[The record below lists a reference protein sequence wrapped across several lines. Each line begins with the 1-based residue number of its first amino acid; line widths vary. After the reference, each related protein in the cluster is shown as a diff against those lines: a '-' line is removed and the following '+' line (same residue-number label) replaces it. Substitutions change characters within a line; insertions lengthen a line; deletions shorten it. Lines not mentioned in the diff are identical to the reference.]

1 MLTIASL
8 RDRAR
13 ISEKTW
19 DSNTFKSKNQEEYLS
34 YTNEKTEVYRD
45 KRKKP
50 KSHSPS
56 LAHLFPR
63 PWCYPVH
70 DHNYN
75 SSKKDRKVHI
85 ASHVL
90 SRP

>member
-8 RDRAR
+8 RGRAR

-34 YTNEKTEVYRD
+34 YSNEKIEVYRD

-50 KSHSPS
+50 KSHSQES
-56 LAHLFPR
+56 EDSGFNL
-63 PWCYPVH
+63 
-70 DHNYN
+70 
-75 SSKKDRKVHI
+75 
-85 ASHVL
+85 
-90 SRP
+90 

>member
-1 MLTIASL
+1 MLLKKLVKKMLTIALL

-34 YTNEKTEVYRD
+34 YTNDKTEVYRD

-50 KSHSPS
+50 KSHSQES
-56 LAHLFPR
+56 E
-63 PWCYPVH
+63 
-70 DHNYN
+70 
-75 SSKKDRKVHI
+75 K
-85 ASHVL
+85 
-90 SRP
+90 